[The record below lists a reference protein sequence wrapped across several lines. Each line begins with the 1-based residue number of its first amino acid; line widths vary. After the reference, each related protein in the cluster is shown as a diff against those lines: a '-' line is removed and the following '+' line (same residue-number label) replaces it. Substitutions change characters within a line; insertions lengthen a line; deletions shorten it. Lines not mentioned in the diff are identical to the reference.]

1 MIPALVLTAGL
12 ATRLRPLSL
21 VRAKAAMPIAGDPIV
36 CRILRQL
43 READITDAVLN
54 LHHLPHTISSAV
66 GDGSDLGMRVR
77 YSWEMPVLGSAG
89 GPRQALGILG
99 RSPFLIANGDTLA
112 SIDLARLITAHRNSD
127 ALVTMAVVPRT
138 APERYGGIRVDD
150 EGAFVGI
157 TKRGVEDDSFHFV
170 GIQVAEAEAFADV
183 PAGQPAESTGDVY
196 LRLARAQRGAVRA
209 HICEGEFFDVG
220 TPGDYVRTALTFAAR
235 EQRSNVT
242 PTARVDPGAEVRDS
256 ILWDNVIVEPGARL
270 DRCVVADDVVVPAGS
285 EWTRSLIRRAN
296 GELSPSERLA
306 GNLAV
311 APLS

>member
-21 VRAKAAMPIAGDPIV
+21 VRAKAAMPIAGEPIV

-54 LHHLPHTISSAV
+54 LHHLPHTISSVV
-66 GDGSDLGMRVR
+66 GDGSELGMRVR

-112 SIDLARLITAHRNSD
+112 AIDLPRLVTAHRNSD

-138 APERYGGIRVDD
+138 EPERYGGIRVDD
-150 EGAFVGI
+150 DGAFVGL
-157 TKRGVEDDSFHFV
+157 TKPGVDDDSFHFV
-170 GIQVAEAEAFADV
+170 GIQVAEADAFADL
-183 PAGQPAESTGDVY
+183 PPGQAAESTGDVY
-196 LRLARAQRGAVRA
+196 LRLARTQRGAVRA

-220 TPGDYVRTALTFAAR
+220 TPDDYIRTALTFAAR
-235 EQRSNVT
+235 ERRPNAA
-242 PTARVDPGAEVRDS
+242 PTAQIDDSAEVRDS
-256 ILWDNVIVEPGARL
+256 ILWDNVIVERGARL
-270 DRCVVADDVVVPAGS
+270 DRCVVTDDVVVPAGS
-285 EWTRSLIRRAN
+285 AWSRSLIRRAD
-296 GELSPSERLA
+296 GDLSSPERLV
-306 GNLAV
+306 GGLAV
-311 APLS
+311 APLP